1 MFTTIFMTSSY
12 LKKRNRNQN
21 GLVTG
26 LLKPK
31 YILFLFIAL
40 SVIMV
45 SCNEDPAN
53 IGKGLL
59 PDDDFIAVY
68 STDTV
73 KVRAYTMYNEN
84 SVSSDSTKMIAGG
97 IYDAYFGKTHCDF
110 VTQLRLLDS
119 LRKSVLN
126 IDSVFLRFIPS
137 AISGDTAA
145 VHYIRLYETGTE
157 LTDPDV
163 YYTGQ
168 NPDTIKFLGEYP
180 MPVLKKDSAYS
191 VRIDNWVA
199 EYMFRDTAKFRP
211 ASRFYK
217 EFFRGLYFGVRSET
231 NPVRITMTAAEN
243 PLAITI
249 YYHAAD
255 TIARSY
261 SFVATER
268 AVNYNRFTHDRTT
281 AEPDKR
287 IIHVNDFVLDT
298 AAYLQTFYGIYTRLD
313 LPSLQAFRGTER
325 IAVNKARIIAPVHID
340 GETYLE
346 KDMPAQILVRYRNSE
361 GKEVAI
367 PDMVHGLSYMDGT
380 YNKDKDSYIFNITS
394 FVQQYIEGGIDTPS
408 VELFFPLS
416 AVKNVIFKANGNNP
430 AFRLEFAY
438 TIY

>member
-1 MFTTIFMTSSY
+1 MTSSY
-12 LKKRNRNQN
+12 LKQRNRNQS

-26 LLKPK
+26 LIK
-31 YILFLFIAL
+31 YSAFLFIAL
-40 SVIMV
+40 SVMLA
-45 SCNEDPAN
+45 SCDEDPAN

-59 PDDDFIAVY
+59 PDDDFISIY
-68 STDTV
+68 STDTI
-73 KVRAYTMYNEN
+73 KVRAYTMYNAN
-84 SVSSDSTKMIAGG
+84 LVSSDSTKMIAGG
-97 IYDAYFGKTHCDF
+97 IYDAYFGDTHCDF
-110 VTQLRLLDS
+110 VTQLRLIDS
-119 LRKSVLN
+119 LRKSVIN

-145 VHYIRLYETGTE
+145 VHYIRIYETGTV

-168 NPDTIKFLGEYP
+168 DPDTIKFLGEYP
-180 MPVLKKDSAYS
+180 MPILKKDSSYS
-191 VRIDNWVA
+191 VRIDNSVA
-199 EYMFRDTAKFRP
+199 QYLFRDTAMFRP
-211 ASRFYK
+211 ASKFYK
-217 EFFRGLYFGVRSET
+217 EFFKGLYFGIRSET
-231 NPVRITMTAAEN
+231 NPVLMTLTAADN

-255 TIARSY
+255 TIARYY

-281 AEPDKR
+281 AEPEKL
-287 IIHVNDFVLDT
+287 IIHVNDMVLDT
-298 AAYLQTFYGIYTRLD
+298 AAYLQTFYGIYTRLEM
-313 LPSLQAFRGTER
+313 PSLQAFRGTER

-340 GETYLE
+340 GDTYLE

-367 PDMVHGLSYMDGT
+367 PDMLHGLSFMDGT
-380 YNKDKDSYIFNITS
+380 YKKDKASYVFNITS
-394 FVQQYIEGGIDTPS
+394 FVQQYLEGEIDNPS

-430 AFRLEFAY
+430 AFKLEFAY

>member
-1 MFTTIFMTSSY
+1 MFTMIFMTSSY
-12 LKKRNRNQN
+12 LKNRNRNPN

-26 LLKPK
+26 LLK
-31 YILFLFIAL
+31 YSTFLFIAL
-40 SVIMV
+40 SVMLA
-45 SCNEDPAN
+45 SCNEDPLN
-53 IGKGLL
+53 IGKDLL

-97 IYDAYFGKTHCDF
+97 IYDAYFGDTQCDF
-110 VTQLRLLDS
+110 VTQIRLLDS
-119 LRKSVLN
+119 LRKSVIN
-126 IDSVFLRFIPS
+126 IDSIFLRFIPS
-137 AISGDTAA
+137 KISGDTAA

-163 YYTGQ
+163 YYSGQ
-168 NPDTIKFLGEYP
+168 DPDTIKFLGEYP
-180 MPVLKKDSAYS
+180 MPVLKADSSYS
-191 VRIDNWVA
+191 VRIDNSVA
-199 EYMFRDTAKFRP
+199 EYLFRDTAMFRP
-211 ASRFYK
+211 ASKFYK
-217 EFFRGLYFGVRSET
+217 EFFKGLYFGIRSET
-231 NPVRITMTAAEN
+231 SPVLITLTAADN

-281 AEPDKR
+281 AEPEKL
-287 IIHVNDFVLDT
+287 ITHVNDLVLDT
-298 AAYLQTFYGIYTRLD
+298 AAYLQTFYGIYVRID
-313 LPSLQAFRGTER
+313 LPSLEAFRSIER
-325 IAVNKARIIAPVHID
+325 LAVNKARIIAPVHID

-346 KDMPAQILVRYRNSE
+346 SDMPTQILVRYRNSE
-361 GKEVAI
+361 GKEMAI
-367 PDMVHGLSYMDGT
+367 PDLVHSLSYMDGT
-380 YNKDKDSYIFNITS
+380 YYKDKDSYIFNITS
-394 FVQQYIEGGIDTPS
+394 FVQQYIEGEIDNPS

-416 AVKNVIFKANGNNP
+416 ATKNVIFKANGNNP
-430 AFRLEFAY
+430 AFKLEFAY

>member
-1 MFTTIFMTSSY
+1 MIFMTSSY
-12 LKKRNRNQN
+12 LNQRNRNQN

-26 LLKPK
+26 LLK
-31 YILFLFIAL
+31 YSTFLFIAL
-40 SVIMV
+40 SVMLA
-45 SCNEDPAN
+45 SCDEDPVN

-59 PDDDFIAVY
+59 PDEDFISIY

-73 KVRAYTMYNEN
+73 KVRAYTMYNAN
-84 SVSSDSTKMIAGG
+84 LVSSDSTKMIAGG
-97 IYDAYFGKTHCDF
+97 IYDAYFGDTHSDF

-119 LRKSVLN
+119 LRKSVIN

-137 AISGDTAA
+137 SISGDTAA

-168 NPDTIKFLGEYP
+168 DPDTIKFLGEYQ

-191 VRIDNWVA
+191 VRLDNSVA
-199 EYMFRDTAKFRP
+199 QHLLRDTAMFRP
-211 ASRFYK
+211 ASKFYK
-217 EFFRGLYFGVRSET
+217 EFFKGLYFGIRSET
-231 NPVRITMTAAEN
+231 NPVLITLTAADN

-255 TIARSY
+255 TIVRYY

-281 AEPDKR
+281 AEPEKL
-287 IIHVNDFVLDT
+287 ITHVNDLVLDT
-298 AAYLQTFYGIYTRLD
+298 AVYLQTFYGIYTKLD
-313 LPSLQAFRGTER
+313 LPSLEAFKGTAR

-340 GETYLE
+340 GDTYLE
-346 KDMPAQILVRYRNSE
+346 KDMPVQILVRYRNSE

-367 PDMVHGLSYMDGT
+367 PDLVHSLSYMDGT
-380 YNKDKDSYIFNITS
+380 YNKDKKSYIFNITS
-394 FVQQYIEGGIDTPS
+394 FVQEYLEGEIDNPS

-416 AVKNVIFKANGNNP
+416 AAKNVIFKANGNNP
-430 AFRLEFAY
+430 AFKLEFAY

>member
-1 MFTTIFMTSSY
+1 MFTMIFMTSSY
-12 LKKRNRNQN
+12 LKNRNRNPI

-26 LLKPK
+26 LLK
-31 YILFLFIAL
+31 YLTFLFIAL
-40 SVIMV
+40 SVMLA
-45 SCNEDPAN
+45 SCNEDPVN
-53 IGKGLL
+53 IGKDLL
-59 PDDDFIAVY
+59 PDDDFIAIY

-73 KVRAYTMYNEN
+73 KIRAYTMYNEN

-97 IYDAYFGKTHCDF
+97 IYDAYFGDTNCDF

-119 LRKSVLN
+119 LRRSVIN

-145 VHYIRLYETGTE
+145 VHHIRLYETGTE

-168 NPDTIKFLGEYP
+168 DPDTIKFLGEYP
-180 MPVLKKDSAYS
+180 MPVLKADSGYS
-191 VRIDNWVA
+191 VRIDNSVA
-199 EYMFRDTAKFRP
+199 EYLLRDTAMFRP
-211 ASRFYK
+211 ASNFYK
-217 EFFRGLYFGVRSET
+217 EFFKGLYFGVRSET
-231 NPVRITMTAAEN
+231 NPVRITMTAADN

-255 TIARSY
+255 TIVRSY

-281 AEPDKR
+281 AEPEKL
-287 IIHVNDFVLDT
+287 ITHVNDMVLDT
-298 AAYLQTFYGIYTRLD
+298 AAYLQTFYGIYTKLD
-313 LPSLQAFRGTER
+313 MPSLEAFRGTAR
-325 IAVNKARIIAPVHID
+325 MAVNKARIIAPVHID

-346 KDMPAQILVRYRNSE
+346 TDMPAQILVRYRNSE
-361 GKEVAI
+361 GKELAI
-367 PDMVHGLSYMDGT
+367 PDLVHGLAYMDGT
-380 YNKDKDSYIFNITS
+380 YYKDKDSYIFNITS
-394 FVQQYIEGGIDTPS
+394 FVQQYIEGEIDNPS

-416 AVKNVIFKANGNNP
+416 ATKNVIFKANGNNP
-430 AFRLEFAY
+430 AFKLEFAY